1 MDVLPVH
8 YRAALLLIL
17 ALTGS
22 NANPSAAR
30 GAQNTPPPFQISV
43 AVDLVVLHA
52 SVQDR
57 RGQFIA
63 GLRREDFEVF
73 EDGVRQSLR
82 VFQHED
88 LAATVGLVIDHSG
101 SMAPKLAEV
110 KSAAGIVARSGHAD
124 DELFVVN
131 FNERVTVGLPKGTAF
146 SSNPNDIENAIWR
159 TPTGGMTA
167 LYDALGIALDRLKT
181 GSRERKALIV
191 VSDGGD
197 NASSRHLAEV
207 MNQAERS
214 SAIIYTI
221 GIFDAEDPDKNPGVL
236 KRLAQTTGG
245 SAFFPAAPGEL
256 NGIAVAIARDL
267 RNQYTLGYVSTNASH
282 AGGWRAIRVR
292 AKNAQEGKLQVRTR
306 SGYFA
311 GDAQ

>member
-1 MDVLPVH
+1 MNVH
-8 YRAALLLIL
+8 YRAAFLLIP

-22 NANPSAAR
+22 NGNPLVSAD
-30 GAQNTPPPFQISV
+30 AQNMPPPFQISV

-63 GLRREDFEVF
+63 GLRQEDFEVF

-131 FNERVTVGLPKGTAF
+131 FNERVTVGLPTGTAF

-167 LYDALGIALDRLKT
+167 LYDALAIALDRLKN
-181 GSRERKALIV
+181 GSRERKALVV

-197 NASSRHLAEV
+197 NASSRHLAEI

-236 KRLAQTTGG
+236 KRLAHTTGG
-245 SAFFPAAPGEL
+245 RAFFPAAPGEL

-267 RNQYTLGYVSTNASH
+267 RSQYTIGYVSTNASH
-282 AGGWRAIRVR
+282 TGGWRAIRAR
-292 AKNAQEGKLQVRTR
+292 AKSAQEGKLQVRTR

-311 GDAQ
+311 SGAQ